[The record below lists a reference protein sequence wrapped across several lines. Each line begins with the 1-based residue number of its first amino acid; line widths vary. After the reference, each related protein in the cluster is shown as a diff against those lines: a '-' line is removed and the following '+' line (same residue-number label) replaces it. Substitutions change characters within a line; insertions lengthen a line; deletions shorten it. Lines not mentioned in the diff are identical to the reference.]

1 LHTCFTTFADEVA
14 HFIDIYPTTFFLKS
28 LIDIPFLRTFLLVK
42 HFEASAC
49 FVLWKLVIFP
59 ITRMENQ

>member
-49 FVLWKLVIFP
+49 FVL
-59 ITRMENQ
+59 